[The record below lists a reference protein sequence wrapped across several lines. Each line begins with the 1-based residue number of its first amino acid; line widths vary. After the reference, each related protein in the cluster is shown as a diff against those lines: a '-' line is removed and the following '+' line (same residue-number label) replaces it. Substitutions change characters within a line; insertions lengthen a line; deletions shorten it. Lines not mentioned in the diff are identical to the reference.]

1 MGVWVGG
8 GDVIGILISCGFWIA
23 SGWPDGATA
32 PMMVSL
38 GFCLFAVQD
47 APAHSIRSFAC
58 WSIVG
63 IAVVAIYLFAVLP
76 RISNVEM
83 LVAMLA
89 PPFILFGI
97 LIARPATAFIG
108 IALAITTATLL
119 ALQSSYSADFA
130 AFINSSVS
138 YVIGLTTAA
147 VVTRLGRSVG
157 AQSSARR
164 LLRTNRVTLAVPADR
179 PGRRDTT
186 SLAALMLKPVA
197 LVLPPLDPLPLS
209 SH

>member
-32 PMMVSL
+32 PMMAAV
-38 GFCLFAVQD
+38 GFSLFAVQD
-47 APAHSIRSFAC
+47 DPAPSIRSFAC

-63 IAVVAIYLFAVLP
+63 IAVVAVYLFAVLS

-119 ALQSSYSADFA
+119 ALQSSYTADFA

-138 YVIGLTTAA
+138 YVIGLPTAA
-147 VVTRLGRSVG
+147 FVTRLVRS
-157 AQSSARR
+157 ARAECRARR
-164 LLRTNRVTLAVPADR
+164 LMRSNRVTLAVGA
-179 PGRRDTT
+179 GRSCPRGG
-186 SLAALMLKPVA
+186 
-197 LVLPPLDPLPLS
+197 
-209 SH
+209 